1 MAMCGS
7 VIQRLEFRGSGMFQF
22 FRAGFM
28 AVICFL
34 APIAGA
40 AQSSDEARFDIFNP
54 SVGEHSGQQIDYSVW
69 SDMLSDIVL
78 NVGLSDRRSA
88 RGDPVFTGTRIY
100 TGNDSRYR
108 YESNRI
114 ILHLFEDFHT
124 DAISAYRAEL
134 EQLPGQLNF
143 SALHPNEQLAYWLNL
158 YTVAIVE
165 QVALNYP
172 RHDLD
177 RMDAYGTHEG
187 VYEADIL
194 TVRGEALSLND
205 IQYNIVYR
213 FWDDPLVIYGFFNG
227 SVGSPR
233 IRRDAYEGDTVWRQL
248 ESNGREFV
256 NALRGVD
263 STPNRLDISEHYRMA
278 RPYFFPEWDNQV
290 RAHLLSLANDEVAEL
305 VGRDMPLRANVN
317 EWGLADMTNGSSRC
331 GGAISQTTTTVDGA
345 QRDAS
350 FCSNLPDNARI
361 LLNFVIE
368 RRIRQM
374 RNGLS
379 GDVFIRDLPD
389 RSEQIVINLDEEAEA
404 EAEAEEA
411 DEVSN

>member
-1 MAMCGS
+1 
-7 VIQRLEFRGSGMFQF
+7 MFQLA
-22 FRAGFM
+22 RAGLI
-28 AVICFL
+28 AVFILL
-34 APIAGA
+34 APLVAE
-40 AQSSDEARFDIFNP
+40 AQSADEARFDIFNP
-54 SVGEHSGQQIDYSVW
+54 SAGDHGRQQIDYSVW

-88 RGDPVFTGTRIY
+88 RGDPIFTGTRIY

-108 YESNRI
+108 YENNRI

-134 EQLPGQLNF
+134 EELPDQLNF

-158 YTVAIVE
+158 YTATIVE

-172 RHDLD
+172 RHELD
-177 RMDAYGTHEG
+177 RMNAHGTNERL
-187 VYEADIL
+187 YEANIL
-194 TVRGEALSLND
+194 TVMGEPLSLND
-205 IQYNIVYR
+205 IQFNIVYR

-278 RPYFFPEWDNQV
+278 RPYFFPDWENQV
-290 RAHLLSLANDEVAEL
+290 RAHLLSLANDDVAEL
-305 VGRDMPLRANVN
+305 VERDMPLRANVN

-331 GGAISQTTTTVDGA
+331 GGAISQTTTTADGT

-368 RRIRQM
+368 RRLRQM

-389 RSEQIVINLDEEAEA
+389 RSEQIVINLDEDEEEDTEAA
-404 EAEAEEA
+404 EDTA
-411 DEVSN
+411 N